1 MAIYFARESI
11 REPSGEE
18 FIGRRSYE
26 SYETYG
32 PCVDC
37 CPAAF
42 TLMPMKQRVL
52 LGMSGGV
59 DSSVAG
65 YLLREQG
72 YEVVGVT
79 MKVWPQ
85 DCISRAEDKCCGPQA
100 VADARGVAHAL
111 GIPHYVVD
119 EADQFER
126 LVIDYFASEYQAGRT
141 PNPCVMCN
149 EKLKFGN
156 LWSKARALGCDYI
169 ATGHYAIIDHVVAAC
184 GDRGRVDSRTA
195 SGATGVI
202 DPGYSYAVLRKSV
215 DRRKDQSY
223 FLFSLHQPQLRRALT
238 PLGRMMK
245 PQIREIARSL
255 GLKVADKIDS
265 QEICFVP
272 GNDYKAFLRSRLGE
286 NEFHRGEIYDVD
298 GNFVGEHDG
307 IELFTIGQRKGL
319 PGGSLRPRY
328 VVDLDPETNRVIVGD
343 ADDLV
348 ADEFEIDRVNWH
360 PVVAMTKA
368 DSASPLDEGEGTEVR
383 GIPSQNRE
391 SREPSPYPLPWE
403 GRGEETP
410 RGQDRGFSFEAT
422 VKIRYNHPGTPATIV
437 LSEDN
442 RARICLHEPQRAV
455 TPGQAAVIYKDD
467 VVLGGGWICR
477 REAPVLA

>member
-1 MAIYFARESI
+1 MTKI
-11 REPSGEE
+11 
-18 FIGRRSYE
+18 
-26 SYETYG
+26 
-32 PCVDC
+32 
-37 CPAAF
+37 
-42 TLMPMKQRVL
+42 KQRVL

-72 YEVVGVT
+72 YDVIGVT

-100 VADARGVAHAL
+100 VADARSVAHSL

-126 LVIDYFASEYQAGRT
+126 VVIDYFASEYQAGRT

-156 LWSKARALGCDYI
+156 LWSKAAALGCDYI
-169 ATGHYAIIDHVVAAC
+169 ATGHYAIIEHGAGTPSSRRGEGAA
-184 GDRGRVDSRTA
+184 A
-195 SGATGVI
+195 
-202 DPGYSYAVLRKSV
+202 PYAVLRKGI
-215 DRRKDQSY
+215 DPRKDQSY
-223 FLFSLHQPQLRRALT
+223 FLFSLRQPQLCRALT
-238 PLGRMMK
+238 PLGTMTK
-245 PQIREIARSL
+245 PQIRDIAHSL

-272 GNDYKAFLRSRLGE
+272 GNDYKAFLRSHLGE

-298 GNFVGEHDG
+298 GNFVAEHGG

-328 VVDLDPETNRVIVGD
+328 VVDLDPVTNRVIIGD

-348 ADEFEIDRVNWH
+348 CEEFDIDRVNWH
-360 PVVAMTKA
+360 PAAKVGAGSCTAV
-368 DSASPLDEGEGTEVR
+368 
-383 GIPSQNRE
+383 
-391 SREPSPYPLPWE
+391 
-403 GRGEETP
+403 
-410 RGQDRGFSFEAT
+410 
-422 VKIRYNHPGTPATIV
+422 VKIRYNHPGAVATVTP
-437 LSEDN
+437 LENS
-442 RARICLHEPQRAV
+442 RARIRLHEPQRAV
-455 TPGQAAVIYKDD
+455 TPGQAAVIYDGD
-467 VVLGGGWICR
+467 VVVGGGWICSNQNPSFR
-477 REAPVLA
+477 AKSRNPEAIGKRDSTGSFDSAALRSG